1 MVAPGRALDEVIGAI
16 DVAVGAVRTDVPEGD
31 EAMEA
36 TWRGAT
42 DEAHPVRS
50 GGEQARRAVAR
61 HRLISRRGFNIE
73 SLSVGP
79 TEDPTMSRVTAIVK
93 ADDVAYEQ
101 ITKQLHKL
109 ISVHKITDLTN
120 DAAIERELVLFK
132 VNAQPDRRNEIIEIA
147 NVFRAKIVDVGR
159 SSLTIEATGDESKL
173 KGMEDLFRA
182 YGIKEITRTGK
193 IAMSRNSKDV

>member
-1 MVAPGRALDEVIGAI
+1 MKHILSVLVENKPGVLSRVTG
-16 DVAVGAVRTDVPEGD
+16 
-31 EAMEA
+31 
-36 TWRGAT
+36 
-42 DEAHPVRS
+42 
-50 GGEQARRAVAR
+50 
-61 HRLISRRGFNIE
+61 LISRRGFNIE

-159 SSLTIEATGDESKL
+159 SSLTTGDESKL

>member
-1 MVAPGRALDEVIGAI
+1 MKHI
-16 DVAVGAVRTDVPEGD
+16 
-31 EAMEA
+31 
-36 TWRGAT
+36 
-42 DEAHPVRS
+42 
-50 GGEQARRAVAR
+50 
-61 HRLISRRGFNIE
+61 
-73 SLSVGP
+73 LSVLVENKPGVL
-79 TEDPTMSRVTAIVK
+79 SRVTAIVK